1 MLMKNLLLF
10 LLFSIIGLSSSAQ
23 SGWETLTSNY
33 TNSLNDVIVVNDTV
47 AICVGGNNTSGVVL
61 GTGNSGAS
69 WLPSPFVFT
78 SALNAAAVSNNGF
91 WTVGDGGKI
100 YYSMDGTTWTLQASG
115 TSADLN
121 DIQIPVDSV
130 AYAVGDS
137 GVIRKATIGLS
148 TIWNNP
154 VVDVKTKAKINAAY
168 FTSAT
173 NGVIVGDSNVMGGFV
188 ARTTSSGGYFSVP
201 KYYPFNLLNDVVFVN
216 TTTGFAVSSSG
227 NIFKTSNSG
236 DSWAFFSSGVT
247 VKLNAICFYDANY
260 GYIVGDS
267 GTILKTTDG
276 GATWVQQNSP
286 TTNHLYGVYALDS
299 NLVYAVGASGT
310 IIKTSTGG
318 AYLSVNVDDDSVYC
332 NGYTNLIAQTA
343 YTGDGNLTY
352 TWASS
357 PYLSSTTDSLTMAG
371 PLTSTETFYVT
382 VTDGNMTATDSA
394 TVSVEAL
401 PPDSICIVTV
411 DEDLGY
417 NVVVFEKQIIGAID
431 HYNIYAES
439 SVAGVYDSIGF
450 IPADSAGVF
459 VDTNSNPAVK
469 AYSYKISTID
479 SCGNESIMSDMHK
492 TMHLTI
498 NQGSG
503 TTWNLIW
510 NFYEGIPVQ
519 TYRIWRADTSLN
531 WAKIDSVPGTN
542 SSYSDLSPPPGGLF
556 YQVEII
562 SPYICQPYN
571 YKANTNYN
579 TSRSNTANNGLI
591 NPAIT
596 AAFSAT
602 PLTGSIPFD
611 VQFTNESAGGE
622 TDYIWYFGDGDTAMT
637 ANPIHTYT
645 VEGVYTVKLV
655 VSNAT
660 SADSIEKTDL
670 IDAQPNGFSNI
681 NKQNAIKIF
690 PNPMSNKESLT
701 IQHKGVVVS
710 DITVID
716 ILGKR
721 VDAEVNKS
729 NGQTQLNFK
738 EISRGIYFISLYDK
752 DGLIVQKKFI
762 VK

>member
-1 MLMKNLLLF
+1 MKNILLF
-10 LLFSIIGLSSSAQ
+10 LFLIAIGFSSMAQ

-33 TNSLNDVIVVNDTV
+33 LNSLNDVVVVNDSA
-47 AICVGGNNTSGVVL
+47 AICVGGNITSGVVL
-61 GTGNSGAS
+61 GTANSGNS
-69 WLPSPFVFT
+69 WLPSPFSFS
-78 SALNAAAVSNNGF
+78 SALNAAAFSTNGF

-100 YYSMDGTTWTLQASG
+100 YYSVDGSAWILQSSGTT
-115 TSADLN
+115 ADLN
-121 DIQIPVDSV
+121 DIQFPTANV
-130 AYAVGDS
+130 AYIVGDS
-137 GVIRKATIGLS
+137 GVIRKDTTGFG
-148 TIWNNP
+148 TNWFNT
-154 VVDVKTKAKINAAY
+154 VVAVKTKNIINAAF

-173 NGVIVGDSNVMGGFV
+173 NGVIVGDSSMIGGFA

-201 KYYPFNLLNDVVFVN
+201 YFAFNNINDVAFIDASN
-216 TTTGFAVSSSG
+216 GLAVANSG
-227 NIFKTSNSG
+227 NIYKTVNG
-236 DSWAFFSSGVT
+236 GVSWTLSSSGVT
-247 VKLNAICFYDANY
+247 VNLNAIHFSDANY
-260 GYIVGDS
+260 GYIVGDG

-276 GATWVQQNSP
+276 GATWIQQNSP
-286 TTNHLYGVYALDS
+286 TTNNLFGVYGLDS

-318 AYLSVNVDDDSVYC
+318 AYLTVNVDDDTVYC
-332 NGYTNLIAQTA
+332 NGYANLIAQTA
-343 YTGDGNLTY
+343 YTGDGSLTY
-352 TWASS
+352 SWASS
-357 PYLSSTTDSLTMAG
+357 PFLSNTTDSLTTAG
-371 PLTSTETFYVT
+371 PLTMTETFYVT

-394 TVSVEAL
+394 TISVTAL

-417 NVVVFEKQIIGAID
+417 NVVVFEKHVLGAID

-479 SCGNESIMSDMHK
+479 SCGNESDMSDFHK

-531 WAKIDSVPGTN
+531 WTKIDSVPGTN
-542 SSYSDLSPPPGGLF
+542 SSYTDQNPPAGGLF

-591 NPAIT
+591 NAAIT
-596 AAFSAT
+596 AVFTAT
-602 PLTGSIPFD
+602 PHTGSVPLD
-611 VQFTNESAGGE
+611 VQFTNSSVGGA

-637 ANPIHTYT
+637 ANPMHTYT

-655 VSNAT
+655 AYNAT
-660 SADSIEKTDL
+660 TADSIVEIDL
-670 IDAQPNGFSNI
+670 IDAQPNGFNNI
-681 NKQNAIKIF
+681 NNKNAIRIF

-701 IQHKGVVVS
+701 IQHQGVVVS

-721 VDAEVNKS
+721 VDVELSKS

-738 EISRGIYFISLYDK
+738 EISRGIYFISLYNVN
-752 DGLIVQKKFI
+752 GLIVQKKFI